1 MKQNKNYAD
10 AKSDFL
16 FKNIVAILLLP
27 GAFIISHYGEE
38 EKELTK
44 RLKDFFQNRVT
55 IRI

>member
-1 MKQNKNYAD
+1 MKQNKNYTD

-44 RLKDFFQNRVT
+44 RLKDFF
-55 IRI
+55 